1 MAGGLKEAMS
11 EKVKGRDRASPVGP
25 SPGGGSPCS
34 VDVVL
39 FDFGGV
45 LADEGFVGGLAAIAR
60 KNGLDEES
68 FVELGHT
75 LVHET
80 GFLTGRSEEAAYW
93 SALRRH
99 SGIRGSDRGLRREIL
114 SRFRLRPWLLRLV
127 KAIRDRGIRVGI
139 LSDQTLW
146 LDELNERHDFFRF
159 FDVVFNS
166 YHLGKSK
173 RDPTHFDDIAGNLGV
188 KPERVLFVDDNEGHI
203 ARARLRGWQT
213 ILYRNRS
220 DFIRQIRA
228 YCPWIERSFSIREP
242 SRSVPAKEET
252 PGNRRIPG

>member
-1 MAGGLKEAMS
+1 MRG
-11 EKVKGRDRASPVGP
+11 KVKEKDRGSPVGP
-25 SPGGGSPCS
+25 PPGEGSPCS

-60 KNGLDEES
+60 ENGLDEES
-68 FVELGHT
+68 FVALGHT

-80 GFLTGRSEEAAYW
+80 GFVTGGSGEAAYW
-93 SALRRH
+93 TALRRH
-99 SGIRGSDRGLRREIL
+99 AGIQGSDEELRREIL
-114 SRFRLRPWLLRLV
+114 SRFRLRPWLFRLV
-127 KAIRDRGIRVGI
+127 EAIRERGVLVGI

-146 LDELNERHDFFRF
+146 LDELNERHGFFRF

-173 RDPTHFDDIAGNLGV
+173 RDPTHFDDIVGTLGV
-188 KPERVLFVDDNEGHI
+188 KPGRVLFVDDSEGHI

-213 ILYRNRS
+213 ILYRNRR
-220 DFIRQIRA
+220 DFIRQIRTF
-228 YCPWIERSFSIREP
+228 CPWIERSVSIRGS
-242 SRSVPAKEET
+242 SRSVPAREET
-252 PGNRRIPG
+252 PGNRRIPR